1 MHRPFRGLLLAVAL
15 ALCPSP
21 SKSWEESDK
30 TAFVEKMIIIKDQI
44 DRQRSALKNGL
55 SHREGYAV
63 WRKYC
68 QLQSIGI
75 DVIHH
80 YLQMNPGDQE
90 WRDYYNK
97 VRDKMTECLYVMYE
111 IEKQVK

>member
-1 MHRPFRGLLLAVAL
+1 MKKPFVRLLLAITFLLV
-15 ALCPSP
+15 PSP

-30 TAFVEKMIIIKDQI
+30 TAFVEKMTIMKEQI
-44 DRQRSALKNGL
+44 DKQPSALKNGL
-55 SHREGYAV
+55 SPREGYAA

-68 QLQSIGI
+68 LLQSIGI

-97 VRDKMTECLYVMYE
+97 VRNKMTECLYVMYE

>member
-1 MHRPFRGLLLAVAL
+1 MLLLV
-15 ALCPSP
+15 PSP

-30 TAFVEKMIIIKDQI
+30 TAFVEKMMIIKDQI
-44 DRQRSALKNGL
+44 DRQPSALKNGL
-55 SHREGYAV
+55 SPREGYAG
-63 WRKYC
+63 WRKFC
-68 QLQSIGI
+68 LLQSIGI